1 MYEYEIGLI
10 VNPAAGQGATANAAV
25 AQQALTA
32 LAPERLW
39 VGEGEMGAALLEDLS
54 LPMTALDTGPHPG
67 KARTLYLAEQLA
79 RQGVDFLL
87 VVGGDGTMADVAL
100 ALVESGQDVPILGVG
115 VGSTNVGGLI
125 TCRQENV
132 SHLAE
137 ARPVIRELDCLLAS
151 CNGELLGIGFN
162 DCVIGFTVVATII
175 DSRLADVRVAEK
187 MQGLNVQ
194 GTPQA
199 VWTAE
204 TRVIKRSASGET
216 LVAEGQAVGT
226 VMVGLAESRF
236 FGKAVTGGVCLTALV
251 GLPAGCLV
259 CDQPLVR
266 VQVEPR
272 ELLKWEPLSSRYV
285 SLEEKECIVTMGVC
299 AGAALC
305 ADGNPLII
313 LDEAD
318 VVEMGVRR
326 RAIKSM
332 QLSDG

>member
-1 MYEYEIGLI
+1 MYGIGLI
-10 VNPAAGQGATANAAV
+10 INPAAGQGATANAAV

-39 VGEGEMGAALLEDLS
+39 VGEGEMGAALLGDLS
-54 LPMTALDTGPHPG
+54 LPMIALDTGSHPG
-67 KARTLYLAEQLA
+67 KARTLYLAERLA

-100 ALVESGQDVPILGVG
+100 ALVKSGQDVPILGVG

-125 TCRQENV
+125 ACRQEEAA
-132 SHLAE
+132 HLAE
-137 ARPVIRELDCLLAS
+137 TRLVTRELDCLLAS

-162 DCVIGFTVVATII
+162 DCVIGFTVVATI
-175 DSRLADVRVAEK
+175 DGRLANVRVVEE
-187 MQGLNVQ
+187 MEGLNVR

-199 VWTAE
+199 VWTTE
-204 TRVIKRSASGET
+204 TRVVKRSVWGET
-216 LVAEGQAVGT
+216 LVAEGQAVGI
-226 VMVGLAESRF
+226 VMVGLAESCF
-236 FGKAVTGGVCLTALV
+236 FGKAVTGGVCLTTLI

-266 VQVEPR
+266 VQVEAR
-272 ELLKWEPLSSRYV
+272 EVLKLEPISSRYV
-285 SLEEKECIVTMGVC
+285 SLEEEESIVTTGVR

-305 ADGNPLII
+305 ADGNPLKI
-313 LDEAD
+313 LDGAD